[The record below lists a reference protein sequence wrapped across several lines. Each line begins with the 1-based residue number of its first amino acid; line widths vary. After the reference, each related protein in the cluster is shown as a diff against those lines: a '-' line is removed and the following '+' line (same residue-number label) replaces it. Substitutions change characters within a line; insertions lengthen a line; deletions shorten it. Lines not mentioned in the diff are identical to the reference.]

1 MTAETREESQEELT
15 HDDWVSSPDYP
26 SLDSPQKQL
35 FVSKRIDPDYGSS
48 TTWPAYFKTMWS
60 SSDILQALQ
69 MQQLYAG
76 HFVLDL

>member
-15 HDDWVSSPDYP
+15 HDDRVSSPDYP

-48 TTWPAYFKTMWS
+48 TT
-60 SSDILQALQ
+60 
-69 MQQLYAG
+69 
-76 HFVLDL
+76 